1 MLTYAGR
8 AHTLLL
14 EAGGGAVWSFGAHE
28 SGQLGRI
35 VHAIPTDELSTVA
48 ATPLPLPLPF
58 ATSTSR
64 PGHSETGCK
73 SACDPP
79 ADANSV
85 TQVAQL
91 FTLLYSGAIK
101 ALLRPYEGSMEAL

>member
-79 ADANSV
+79 ADADSV
-85 TQVAQL
+85 TQVVPL
-91 FTLLYSGAIK
+91 FRLYSGAIK
-101 ALLRPYEGSMEAL
+101 AI